1 MVLFFTATLLL
12 SILGLV
18 SLIALKRWEL
28 RTGGVLGGAVRP
40 HVSQF
45 SRTVLVWFERVLP
58 ALLRQNAARAG
69 AVLRTALHRGVAQGV
84 LHAEHG
90 LERTLYLLRHTT
102 EEKPMLGE
110 ASAFLREVAEHK
122 KQLLAQGPG
131 AITEE

>member
-1 MVLFFTATLLL
+1 MALFFTATLLI

-28 RTGGVLGGAVRP
+28 RTGGALGGSLRP
-40 HVSQF
+40 RVGRF
-45 SRTVLVWFERVLP
+45 SEDVLAWFEGSLP
-58 ALLRQNAARAG
+58 ELVHRN
-69 AVLRTALHRGVAQGV
+69 ALHLLELSKNSLHHGVAKAVVFTEGKLEHT
-84 LHAEHG
+84 LHV
-90 LERTLYLLRHTT
+90 LRHTT
-102 EEKPMLGE
+102 EEKPRSGE